1 MAKTEDFD
9 FEDFDFDNFGAEG
22 DAGFDGKP
30 PKDDRKPSTRIVG
43 SFTEGASDFV
53 KDPSNQI
60 KFIRQALPPGYS
72 QTIGSV
78 EKTLSNARSLYDTAL
93 REAGPAIKEGK
104 KIAKTL
110 LPSVKGVLPKGF
122 AEKLEKWS
130 EDVGSSSSDF
140 NPEENEITMSL
151 GSIFAAYQEAN
162 QEETQK
168 ASAEQAARDY
178 AQAKQT
184 GDSIKQLVGI
194 HNYTGRLV
202 AYQDQVAAK
211 YQQKSLELQYR
222 HYFTARKSL
231 ETLQQQL
238 EFNKVTLAE
247 IAKST
252 ALPEV
257 VKYQNSEVAK
267 DMMKRKFLGKV
278 TEPLSQWFG
287 GVGARVMTK
296 ARGDITGFF
305 KDLGT
310 QLGDFSG
317 LMHEAQEMGDGD
329 LVSMGGDLAGQMA
342 GGAVMN
348 KLSTKLANKIRGMPG
363 LNGTKV
369 TAVGQWL
376 ERMQIEAPERFNKFL
391 KDASGSG
398 GIKGWVA
405 DYVRSAGGDWSRNTE
420 VQGDT
425 SKDLE
430 QKMYF
435 DFQTRQSIVE
445 VIPKWLSMIH
455 NELEITR
462 NIAGGTPAKI
472 AAKIEAKTWDWEES
486 RMVDRD
492 YVKTKLKD
500 KLLDKNDAA
509 RTNKDL
515 RRIMDLI
522 DKGDEDASTG
532 VVTYQLSPGVRQK
545 LFRYL
550 QIQTRDGK
558 TVDLELMVSPAALA
572 NPKLVGM
579 STLAEVE
586 ELQKY
591 IKTADT
597 FGYDTQFDNPAKWND
612 DGTQIKG
619 AIKNLM
625 GISGPFR
632 KGKTDKLLQMS
643 KRARDAQRNQ
653 KDKMAEILLEAG
665 KSSEN
670 TQLMTEA
677 KLLRRDKTSYHLND
691 GLLDDEI
698 VNFSTP
704 DIARFRASG
713 GMISHNDNPLRELVQ
728 HFSKGG
734 RPSAAGKAQGNKAT
748 RRKGLMSGPGTTT
761 SDDIPAYVSDKEF
774 IVRAQSVRLPGVLP
788 LLQFINSLGN
798 KPDMAPGEMVG
809 ANSDGGTAN
818 RRLED
823 MVANNWQF
831 TNDTLKAMLESISTF
846 GDKPIVTINL
856 PDLPN
861 FDLKSIDF
869 KKLNLSTAEHAV
881 LKVFNSGRNAAG
893 FLGHNA
899 KELAKWSG
907 KNAWELGKGTFNF
920 GKGLLTAG
928 GGVVKNWWEGVEGFY
943 AEGKTKI
950 LLRITDLEIED
961 YIDTNTQKVIKKLS
975 DITGEVKDST
985 GRVIISAEDY
995 AKGIYYGRGK
1005 QILAWL
1011 SEAKDTAVRGVKG
1024 MWNLAAVVPKT
1035 AASAYNFLVDAIEAP
1050 DDVYVEG
1057 DTPWEPRLRKHLFKQ
1072 NHYRVKA
1079 SGDIVKRV
1087 SQLTEPIVDIKG
1099 NVLIDE
1105 DDLRRGLVDF
1115 DHQPIKGLKQKLRD
1129 FGQNAF
1135 TRALNIGKKIAT
1147 TAQDI
1152 VFGLMGN
1159 IKNFFTGSSW
1169 GISLFSSTQTV
1180 VTRLEQIWHLLNKR
1194 LKGPKQATP
1203 KDFGGHA
1210 KITIEPNA
1218 EMSKETKEQIKQT
1231 AQQVKDGVKEAAKA
1245 ANSSGGQAAK
1255 AATEAAKQLADK
1267 AKNSQTGQKAKTWW
1281 DEALDNFDRRKQEW
1295 QDNESYQKWLEQNST
1310 SNPKRQEDLDEE
1322 AYNKWLEQSAAD
1334 NPEREGTPKPNNQT
1348 KPSSMESF
1356 KRLLTLEG
1364 RAQSIEQS
1372 KAMVLG
1378 YLKSKTLYQTI
1389 FENENLSESAKEAM
1403 MKRLE
1408 KAREL
1413 LPNVPS
1419 LPADIKEKLQRLS
1432 KLADEERRPQ
1442 SIKRYLDYVEE
1453 VAKKYGNKPKGG
1465 FGSWLSSLFSSNEQQ
1480 QVPAPRIRSSDMEDL
1495 VNAQNSAEPENPTEN
1510 NTPAPTQQNTPTNK
1524 KGFFG
1529 WLGSLFGK
1537 KTNQPTL
1544 QNIPPEVL
1552 TYLADMNFPQEPK
1565 MNKLKRLLMGGYSA
1579 TASNLASDRTRIADA
1594 FRQSSGLHDWGKGSL
1609 KDNVKGFFN
1618 WDMEHLFRSKES
1630 MDKIKQA
1637 KEEKLESKRQQ
1648 KEWDTKYFQIYTQW
1662 QTGEISKEAH
1672 DAWLQQNPSPETIKK
1687 QAILDAKNAKAANKQ
1702 KLKDENKQAKDKFMQ
1717 DQKQWDMVHGQVYA
1731 QFAQGLMTKAEYEA
1745 WLEKNPSP
1753 KELRKEKL
1761 SKLSF
1766 KQRMGKIIKGDYTDR
1781 DGDGDRDGSA
1791 EDQRQQREEKKKNS
1805 LWEQFMTG
1813 YKEGKEKKIT
1823 KEGMAGG
1830 LKSLFSGLLTVM
1842 GPLGRML
1849 LGVKNII
1856 VGTVTAVARVAG
1868 TAVRLYN
1875 SLKGII
1881 GRTASLIGRGVGI
1894 AKNVAGAVIRSP
1906 LGRAAAQGI
1915 GIARNIVAGPV
1926 GWIVMAGTAID
1937 YATGGAISGTIGKGI
1952 DAVYDYFNAKSSVIA
1967 KYRMAQYGYD
1977 VDDETHTKKLIA
1989 LEQLVS
1995 KNTTITSSGQAGFT
2009 QGLTAE
2015 EAMKIF
2021 GVDTKKEDQ
2030 VNKWVE
2036 WFVKR
2041 FKPVYLAH
2049 ATMMYNL
2056 TKKIDVPKA
2065 DDIVP
2070 AKDKVNY
2077 LNGVHFTGDNN
2088 PYTIK
2093 ASPFPSEDEVEI
2105 TNGWF
2110 SDGVD
2115 DVYENVLRWAKDN
2128 AADAELEARRKRQEE
2143 NKKGANKPEPPDNS
2157 LWGKTKQ
2164 NVKNSMN
2171 FVADSYKK
2179 ATTEYNIIG
2188 TNLSLNEVGQY
2199 WGAKAFDAVQSAK
2212 QSYNNAKSDFKAWN
2226 GTTTPA
2232 TGGWGKRP
2240 EGFDKMI
2247 SAAAAKYGVPEHVLR
2262 TMAFIESKGVAD
2274 AVANKGSVHEAVGI
2288 FQFTRAAGQDAGLIG
2303 PNGEDYRW
2311 DPQRNIEAGAFTL
2324 KKHMADI
2331 RNKYGIEPTPALL
2344 YMMHQQGPGGFANI
2358 MRALAEP
2365 NNPKYNP
2372 ANVVLKTGSG
2382 PGAKTYTLQQSIDA
2396 NAGKGASVQDF
2407 VRMWEKRY
2415 DTESAKANATYS
2427 ATATPAPTTSKSTSP
2442 GSTPIKPLTAA
2453 TTTKAAAIV
2462 PVVAGAAAGSKTA
2475 NPMVVPVAASVT
2487 PTNSTPSAN
2496 PTPAGATAATPASS
2510 ASAYSLYRGEPKY
2523 IELGKRSYKTES
2535 GVVMQLDPVFADRVY
2550 AAFGEYFEKTK
2561 KIVVVTSCYRDY
2573 AKQADLYRAFL
2584 ARNKREPLVAA
2595 PGKSKH
2601 ERGLAID
2608 ISSAQGN
2615 EMDKMGLLKKNG
2627 IIRPLKDHPKYKE
2640 EWHLE
2645 MAGGQPTKAEDSDTN
2660 NYIQP
2665 TVTAV
2670 PLTPVQQAN
2679 PTPAPTTAS
2688 ASSPTAVPLVTPVS
2702 APVAAPETKQPL
2714 ITNPSD
2720 KAVVQSRN
2728 SAEQNQAALETQKR
2742 ASALD
2747 SAKGIDGAVEVL
2759 RQQYRLQEQMRDS
2772 LVSLNESSLRVEKI
2786 LMSMSFT
2793 TAPTPA
2799 SPTPNATRPN
2809 IKTVT
2814 DTRQPPVSVSR
2825 QT

>member
-151 GSIFAAYQEAN
+151 GSIFAKYQEAN

-194 HNYTGRLV
+194 HNYAGRLV

-211 YQQKSLELQYR
+211 FQQKSLELQYR
-222 HYFTARKSL
+222 HYFTARKTL
-231 ETLQQQL
+231 EVLQQQL
-238 EFNKVTLAE
+238 EFNKVSIAD
-247 IAKST
+247 IAKNT

-257 VKYQNSEVAK
+257 VKYHNSEVAK

-287 GVGARVMTK
+287 GVGSRVMMK

-317 LMHEAQEMGDGD
+317 LMHEAQEMGGND
-329 LVSMGGDLAGQMA
+329 LGSMGGDLAGQMA

-348 KLSTKLANKIRGMPG
+348 KLSVKLANKIRSMPG
-363 LNGTKV
+363 MNGTKI
-369 TAVGQWL
+369 TAIGQFL

-391 KDASGSG
+391 KDSAGSG
-398 GIKGWVA
+398 GLKGWAA
-405 DYVRSAGGDWSRNTE
+405 DYVRSAGGDWTRSTE
-420 VQGDT
+420 VQGNT

-435 DFQTRQSIVE
+435 DFQTRQTIVE

-455 NELEITR
+455 NELEISR
-462 NIAGGTPAKI
+462 RIAGGES
-472 AAKIEAKTWDWEES
+472 AATASKIEAKTWDWEES
-486 RMVDRD
+486 RIVERK
-492 YVKTKLKD
+492 YIKD
-500 KLLDKNDAA
+500 KLKTKFMDKADAE

-515 RRIMDLI
+515 RKVMDI
-522 DKGDEDASTG
+522 VDKGEEDLATG
-532 VVTYQLSPGVRQK
+532 VVTFKLSASVRQK
-545 LFRYL
+545 LFNYAHR
-550 QIQTRDGK
+550 QARDGK
-558 TVDLELMVSPAALA
+558 TFDLELLVSPAALA
-572 NPKLVGM
+572 NPKLIGM
-579 STLAEVE
+579 NSLAEVE
-586 ELQKY
+586 ELQTY
-591 IKTADT
+591 LKTADT
-597 FGYDTQFDNPAKWND
+597 FGYDTQFDNPAKWNA

-625 GISGPFR
+625 GISGPF
-632 KGKTDKLLQMS
+632 KNGKQGLLLKITKSMS
-643 KRARDAQRNQ
+643 NVQRNM
-653 KDKMAEILLEAG
+653 KNKMAEALEEAG

-670 TQLMTEA
+670 TQMMTEM
-677 KLLRRDKTSYHLND
+677 KLLNREKDSYHLND
-691 GLLDDEI
+691 EI
-698 VNFSTP
+698 FDNEVRDFNSPDTP
-704 DIARFRASG
+704 RFRASG

-728 HFSKGG
+728 QFSKGG
-734 RPSAAGKAQGNKAT
+734 KPSAVGKAQGQGSKAT

-761 SDDIPAYVSDKEF
+761 SDEIPAYVSDKEF

-818 RRLED
+818 RRLEE

-881 LKVFNSGRNAAG
+881 LKIFNSGKNAAG

-920 GKGLLTAG
+920 GKGLVTAG

-943 AEGKTKI
+943 AEGKAKI
-950 LLRITDLEIED
+950 LLRISDLEIED

-1005 QILAWL
+1005 QVLAWL

-1087 SQLTEPIVDIKG
+1087 SQLSEPIVDIKG

-1218 EMSKETKEQIKQT
+1218 DMSADAKRQ
-1231 AQQVKDGVKEAAKA
+1231 VKEAAKRA
-1245 ANSSGGQAAK
+1245 ADGAKQAAGEVVDKVKASDVANSAK
-1255 AATEAAKQLADK
+1255 GWYDK
-1267 AKNSQTGQKAKTWW
+1267 AVG
-1281 DEALDNFDRRKQEW
+1281 EMERRKQEW
-1295 QDNESYQKWLEQNST
+1295 RDNNDYNDYLKRTASQNPTREDDDGVTDVPESESRPEPTLVG
-1310 SNPKRQEDLDEE
+1310 
-1322 AYNKWLEQSAAD
+1322 SAVD
-1334 NPEREGTPKPNNQT
+1334 N
-1348 KPSSMESF
+1348 F
-1356 KRLLTLEG
+1356 KKLLTSAG
-1364 RAQSIEQS
+1364 RAEVIGNN
-1372 KAMVLG
+1372 KTMLLG
-1378 YLKSKTLYQTI
+1378 YLKSNSVYQTI
-1389 FENENLSESAKEAM
+1389 FENENLTEDAKKKLVERVE
-1403 MKRLE
+1403 KL
-1408 KAREL
+1408 KAR
-1413 LPNVPS
+1413 LPDLPS
-1419 LPADIKEKLQRLS
+1419 LPADVQAKLKKLS
-1432 KLADEERRPQ
+1432 ELVDSEQRPQ
-1442 SIKRYLDYVEE
+1442 SLKRYLDYMDE
-1453 VAKKYGNKPKGG
+1453 VSTKYGGKAKDKASGVKGWFKG
-1465 FGSWLSSLFSSNEQQ
+1465 LFSKAKE
-1480 QVPAPRIRSSDMEDL
+1480 PEAPRVRSSDMDDLVQAQQSANPQPAPAGGDLLSAIQENHANGRELGIFKQLFSMFRRKPKPASNAGTDEVIDFGNTSDEDL
-1495 VNAQNSAEPENPTEN
+1495 ARILGLSNVNLVHPNRQPK
-1510 NTPAPTQQNTPTNK
+1510 APSKWNRL
-1524 KGFFG
+1524 KG
-1529 WLGSLFGK
+1529 W
-1537 KTNQPTL
+1537 
-1544 QNIPPEVL
+1544 
-1552 TYLADMNFPQEPK
+1552 
-1565 MNKLKRLLMGGYSA
+1565 MGGKA
-1579 TASNLASDRTRIADA
+1579 TELGEDRTRIADA
-1594 FRQSSGLHDWGKGSL
+1594 FRSGSGLQDWGRGTATE
-1609 KDNVKGFFN
+1609 NAKGFFKFDLEN
-1618 WDMEHLFRSKES
+1618 LFRSDES
-1630 MDKIKQA
+1630 MAKVKAA
-1637 KEEKLESKRQQ
+1637 KEAKAQTKAEKSETKRLQA
-1648 KEWDTKYFQIYTQW
+1648 EWDTRYFQIYTQM
-1662 QTGEISKEAH
+1662 QSGEISQVAH
-1672 DAWLQQNPSPETIKK
+1672 DAWLQHNPSPEQIKR
-1687 QAILDAKNAKAANKQ
+1687 QAILDAKTAAAAAKQ
-1702 KLKDENKQAKDKFMQ
+1702 KEKLDIKQSKDKFHAEQ
-1717 DQKQWDMVHGQVYA
+1717 AQWDTTHGQIYG
-1731 QFAQGLMTKAEYEA
+1731 QFASGNMTRDEYDA
-1745 WLEKNPSP
+1745 WLAANPSP
-1753 KELRKEKL
+1753 KDRRKQSL

-1766 KQRMGKIIKGDYTDR
+1766 KDKMGRMIKGDYRDA

-1791 EDQRQQREEKKKNS
+1791 EDQNSEREKKKKDG
-1805 LWEQFMTG
+1805 LWAKFMTG
-1813 YKEGKEKKIT
+1813 FKDGKEKGLGVT
-1823 KEGMAGG
+1823 KEGIFDTLKKGLGG
-1830 LKSLFSGLLTVM
+1830 LMSVLGPFGKLIWGL
-1842 GPLGRML
+1842 
-1849 LGVKNII
+1849 KNIL
-1856 VGTVTAVARVAG
+1856 VGTMTAVARVAG
-1868 TAVRLYN
+1868 FAVKAYN
-1875 SLKGII
+1875 MMKGIP
-1881 GRTASLIGRGVGI
+1881 ALLGRGIGAA
-1894 AKNVAGAVIRSP
+1894 AK
-1906 LGRAAAQGI
+1906 LGRAVISNPVTKMLAKGAGRVAGI
-1915 GIARNIVAGPV
+1915 GARILTGPV
-1926 GWIVMAGTAID
+1926 GWALAAGTAID
-1937 YATGGAISGTIGKGI
+1937 YATGGAISSAIGKTWN
-1952 DAVYDYFNAKSSVIA
+1952 AVYDYYNAKSSVIA

-1977 VDDETHTKKLIA
+1977 VDDQEHMKKIIM
-1989 LEQLVS
+1989 LEDLVA
-1995 KNTTITSSGQAGFT
+1995 KNTEITSTGQAGLKP
-2009 QGLTAE
+2009 GLAAE
-2015 EAMKIF
+2015 ECMKIF
-2021 GVDTKKEDQ
+2021 NVDTKKEDQ
-2030 VNKWVE
+2030 VNRWVE

-2041 FKPVYLAH
+2041 FKPVYLSH
-2049 ATMMYNL
+2049 ATMMYVMV
-2056 TKKIDVPKA
+2056 KKIDVPKA
-2065 DDIVP
+2065 DDLIP
-2070 AKDKVNY
+2070 AKKKVEY
-2077 LNGVHFTGDNN
+2077 LNAVHFVGDNN
-2088 PYTIK
+2088 PYTVK
-2093 ASPFPSEDEVEI
+2093 ASPFPDEDEVKI
-2105 TNGWF
+2105 SNGWI
-2110 SDGVD
+2110 SDAVD
-2115 DVYENVLRWAKDN
+2115 NVYDSVIRWAKDN
-2128 AADAELEARRKRQEE
+2128 AASADLDAARKRQEQL
-2143 NKKGANKPEPPDNS
+2143 KRGDKLPPPPPDNS
-2157 LWGKTKQ
+2157 LLGKAKSKANEMKD
-2164 NVKNSMN
+2164 NVLWAFNHFSKDMN
-2171 FVADSYKK
+2171 V
-2179 ATTEYNIIG
+2179 IG
-2188 TNLSLNEVGQY
+2188 TDHSLAEG
-2199 WGAKAFDAVQSAK
+2199 GAAIGGAVFDAVQKAK
-2212 QSYNNAKSDFKAWN
+2212 NAWSKYSNKIEYEHGGDRKKNFFAVLEAAKRAGDPHPEIVAAQWALESSWGKNESGKFNFFGIKAQKGEPGTTVTTHEVLDGKRVKMPDKFKDYGSIEEGIADRVNFMVKNPRYIQAGYFDAKTPYEAALALRKGVYATDDSYPAVLSNVLKGAGLDPFAPSSGDRSIIPRPVTNKTPTAAKP
-2226 GTTTPA
+2226 TTTPA
-2232 TGGWGKRP
+2232 T
-2240 EGFDKMI
+2240 
-2247 SAAAAKYGVPEHVLR
+2247 A
-2262 TMAFIESKGVAD
+2262 
-2274 AVANKGSVHEAVGI
+2274 
-2288 FQFTRAAGQDAGLIG
+2288 
-2303 PNGEDYRW
+2303 
-2311 DPQRNIEAGAFTL
+2311 
-2324 KKHMADI
+2324 
-2331 RNKYGIEPTPALL
+2331 
-2344 YMMHQQGPGGFANI
+2344 
-2358 MRALAEP
+2358 
-2365 NNPKYNP
+2365 
-2372 ANVVLKTGSG
+2372 
-2382 PGAKTYTLQQSIDA
+2382 
-2396 NAGKGASVQDF
+2396 
-2407 VRMWEKRY
+2407 
-2415 DTESAKANATYS
+2415 
-2427 ATATPAPTTSKSTSP
+2427 
-2442 GSTPIKPLTAA
+2442 
-2453 TTTKAAAIV
+2453 TKAAAIV

-2487 PTNSTPSAN
+2487 PTNTTPSAN

-2608 ISSAQGN
+2608 ISSEQGN

-2670 PLTPVQQAN
+2670 PLTPAQQAT

-2728 SAEQNQAALETQKR
+2728 STEQNQAALETQKR

>member
-151 GSIFAAYQEAN
+151 GSIFAKYQEAN

-194 HNYTGRLV
+194 HNYAGRLV

-222 HYFTARKSL
+222 HYFTARKTL
-231 ETLQQQL
+231 EVLQQQL
-238 EFNKVTLAE
+238 EFNKVSIAD
-247 IAKST
+247 IAKNT

-257 VKYQNSEVAK
+257 VKYHNSEVAK

-287 GVGARVMTK
+287 GVGSRVMTK

-317 LMHEAQEMGDGD
+317 LMHEAQEMGGD
-329 LVSMGGDLAGQMA
+329 DLGGMGGDLAGQMA

-348 KLSTKLANKIRGMPG
+348 KLSVKLANKIRSMPG
-363 LNGTKV
+363 MNGTKI
-369 TAVGQWL
+369 TAIGQFL

-398 GIKGWVA
+398 GLKGWAA
-405 DYVRSAGGDWSRNTE
+405 DYVNSAGGSWTRNTE
-420 VQGDT
+420 VQSDT

-462 NIAGGTPAKI
+462 NIASGVPAAK
-472 AAKIEAKTWDWEES
+472 AGKIEAKTWDWEES
-486 RMVDRD
+486 RMVDRE
-492 YVKTKLKD
+492 YVKTKLKE
-500 KLLDKNDAA
+500 KLLDKTDAG

-515 RRIMDLI
+515 RKIMQII
-522 DKGDEDASTG
+522 DKGDEDATTG

-579 STLAEVE
+579 NNLAEVE

-597 FGYDTQFDNPAKWND
+597 FGYDSQFDNPAKWND

-625 GISGPFR
+625 GISGPFK
-632 KGKTDKLLQMS
+632 KGKQAQLLRMTKAS
-643 KRARDAQRNQ
+643 ANAQRNQ
-653 KDKMAEILLEAG
+653 KDKMAQILEEAS

-670 TQLMTEA
+670 TQLMTEM

-691 GLLDDEI
+691 ELLDDEI
-698 VNFSTP
+698 IKYETADEP
-704 DIARFRASG
+704 RFRASG
-713 GMISHNDNPLRELVQ
+713 GMISHDDNPLRELVQ
-728 HFSKGG
+728 RFSKGG
-734 RPSAAGKAQGNKAT
+734 RPSAAGKAQSSKAT

-809 ANSDGGTAN
+809 ANADGGTAN
-818 RRLED
+818 RRLEE

-881 LKVFNSGRNAAG
+881 LKIFNSGKNAVG

-920 GKGLLTAG
+920 GKGLVTAG

-943 AEGKTKI
+943 AEGKAKI
-950 LLRITDLEIED
+950 LLRISDLEIED
-961 YIDTNTQKVIKKLS
+961 YIDTNTQKIIKKLS

-1005 QILAWL
+1005 QVLAWL

-1087 SQLTEPIVDIKG
+1087 SQLSEPIVDIKG

-1129 FGQNAF
+1129 WGQNAF

-1218 EMSKETKEQIKQT
+1218 DMSADAKRQIK
-1231 AQQVKDGVKEAAKA
+1231 DAAKRA
-1245 ANSSGGQAAK
+1245 AEGAKQAAGEAVDKVKASDVANSAK
-1255 AATEAAKQLADK
+1255 GWYDK
-1267 AKNSQTGQKAKTWW
+1267 AVG
-1281 DEALDNFDRRKQEW
+1281 EMERRKQEW
-1295 QDNESYQKWLEQNST
+1295 RDNNDYNDYLKRTADQNPT
-1310 SNPKRQEDLDEE
+1310 REDDDGVSDAPVAENRPEPTLVG
-1322 AYNKWLEQSAAD
+1322 SAVD
-1334 NPEREGTPKPNNQT
+1334 N
-1348 KPSSMESF
+1348 F
-1356 KRLLTLEG
+1356 KKLLTSAG
-1364 RAQSIEQS
+1364 RAEVIGNN
-1372 KAMVLG
+1372 KTMLLG
-1378 YLKSKTLYQTI
+1378 YLKSNSVYQSI
-1389 FENENLSESAKEAM
+1389 FENENLTEDAKKKLVERVE
-1403 MKRLE
+1403 KL
-1408 KAREL
+1408 KAR
-1413 LPNVPS
+1413 LPDLPS
-1419 LPADIKEKLQRLS
+1419 LPADVQAKLKKLS
-1432 KLADEERRPQ
+1432 ELVDSEQRPQ
-1442 SIKRYLDYVEE
+1442 SLKRYLDYMDE
-1453 VAKKYGNKPKGG
+1453 VSTKYGGKAKDKASGVKGWFKG
-1465 FGSWLSSLFSSNEQQ
+1465 LFSKAKE
-1480 QVPAPRIRSSDMEDL
+1480 PEAPRVRSSDMADLVQAQQSASPQPAGDLLSAIQENHANGRELGIFKQLFSMFRRKPKPASNAGTDEVIDFDNTSDEDL
-1495 VNAQNSAEPENPTEN
+1495 ARILGLAEVPKVNLQHPNRQPK
-1510 NTPAPTQQNTPTNK
+1510 APTK
-1524 KGFFG
+1524 WDKLKGFIG
-1529 WLGSLFGK
+1529 GKVSELG
-1537 KTNQPTL
+1537 T
-1544 QNIPPEVL
+1544 
-1552 TYLADMNFPQEPK
+1552 
-1565 MNKLKRLLMGGYSA
+1565 
-1579 TASNLASDRTRIADA
+1579 DRTKIADA
-1594 FRQSSGLHDWGKGSL
+1594 FRSGSGLQDWGRGTATE
-1609 KDNVKGFFN
+1609 NAKGFFKFDLEN
-1618 WDMEHLFRSKES
+1618 LFRSDES
-1630 MDKIKQA
+1630 MAKLKAA
-1637 KEEKLESKRQQ
+1637 KEAKAQTKAEKSETKRLQS
-1648 KEWDTKYFQIYTQW
+1648 EWDTRYFQIYTQM
-1662 QTGEISKEAH
+1662 QSGEISQVAH
-1672 DAWLQQNPSPETIKK
+1672 DAWLQHNPSPEQIKR
-1687 QAILDAKNAKAANKQ
+1687 QAILDAKTAAAAAKQ
-1702 KLKDENKQAKDKFMQ
+1702 KEKLDIKQSKDKFHAEQ
-1717 DQKQWDMVHGQVYA
+1717 AQWDLTHGQVYGQMA
-1731 QFAQGLMTKAEYEA
+1731 RGNMSQEAYDA
-1745 WLEKNPSP
+1745 WLAANPSP
-1753 KELRKEKL
+1753 KDRRKQSL

-1766 KQRMGKIIKGDYTDR
+1766 KDKMGRMIKGDYRDA

-1791 EDQRQQREEKKKNS
+1791 EDQNSEREKKKKDG
-1805 LWEQFMTG
+1805 LWAKFMTG
-1813 YKEGKEKKIT
+1813 FKDGKEKGLGVT
-1823 KEGMAGG
+1823 KEGIFDTLKKGLGG
-1830 LKSLFSGLLTVM
+1830 LMAVLGPFGKLIWGL
-1842 GPLGRML
+1842 
-1849 LGVKNII
+1849 KNIL
-1856 VGTVTAVARVAG
+1856 VGTMTAVARVAG
-1868 TAVRLYN
+1868 FAVKAYN
-1875 SLKGII
+1875 MMKGIP
-1881 GRTASLIGRGVGI
+1881 ALLGRGIGAA
-1894 AKNVAGAVIRSP
+1894 AK
-1906 LGRAAAQGI
+1906 LGRAVISNPVTKMLAKGAGRVAGI
-1915 GIARNIVAGPV
+1915 GARILTGPV
-1926 GWIVMAGTAID
+1926 GWALAAGTAID
-1937 YATGGAISGTIGKGI
+1937 YATGGAISSTIGKTWN
-1952 DAVYDYFNAKSSVIA
+1952 AVYDYYNAKSSVIA

-1977 VDDETHTKKLIA
+1977 VDDQEHMKKIIM
-1989 LEQLVS
+1989 LEDLVA
-1995 KNTTITSSGQAGFT
+1995 KNTEITSTGQAGLKP
-2009 QGLTAE
+2009 GLAAE
-2015 EAMKIF
+2015 ECMKIF
-2021 GVDTKKEDQ
+2021 NVDTKKEDQ
-2030 VNKWVE
+2030 VNRWVE

-2049 ATMMYNL
+2049 ATMMYVMV
-2056 TKKIDVPKA
+2056 KKIDVPRA
-2065 DDIVP
+2065 DDVVP
-2070 AKDKVNY
+2070 AKQKVEY
-2077 LNGVHFTGDNN
+2077 LNGVHFTGNDN
-2088 PYTIK
+2088 PYTVK
-2093 ASPFPSEDEVEI
+2093 ASPFPTDDEVNI
-2105 TNGWF
+2105 SNGWI
-2110 SDGVD
+2110 SDAVD
-2115 DVYENVLRWAKDN
+2115 NVYENVLRWAKDN
-2128 AADAELEARRKRQEE
+2128 AESADLEASRKRKEQIKNGE
-2143 NKKGANKPEPPDNS
+2143 KVPPAKPDTSILGRAKAKANEMKDNVS
-2157 LWGKTKQ
+2157 WAFNRFTK
-2164 NVKNSMN
+2164 
-2171 FVADSYKK
+2171 
-2179 ATTEYNIIG
+2179 EYNVIG
-2188 TNLSLNEVGQY
+2188 TDRSLAEVGQY

-2212 QSYNNAKSDFKAWN
+2212 QSINQTKSDFKAWN
-2226 GTTTPA
+2226 GSTTA
-2232 TGGWGKRP
+2232 ASGGWGKRP

-2247 SAAAAKYGVPEHVLR
+2247 AAAAAKYGVPEHILR

-2274 AVANKGSVHEAVGI
+2274 AVANKGSPANEAVGI
-2288 FQFTRAAGQDAGLIG
+2288 FQFTRAAAKDAGLIG

-2365 NNPKYNP
+2365 NNPKYHP

-2442 GSTPIKPLTAA
+2442 GSTPIKPVNTA
-2453 TTTKAAAIV
+2453 TKAAAIV
-2462 PVVAGAAAGSKTA
+2462 PVVAGAAVGSKTA

-2496 PTPAGATAATPASS
+2496 PTPAGATAATPASA
-2510 ASAYSLYRGEPKY
+2510 ASSFSLYRGEPKY
-2523 IELGKRSYKTES
+2523 IELGKRAYKTEP

-2561 KIVVVTSCYRDY
+2561 KIVVVTSCFRDY

-2608 ISSAQGN
+2608 ISSEQGN

-2688 ASSPTAVPLVTPVS
+2688 ASSPTAVPIVTPVS
-2702 APVAAPETKQPL
+2702 APVAASETKQPL

-2728 SAEQNQAALETQKR
+2728 STEQNQAALETQKR